1 MISRSPDAVR
11 RLLPEAPPER
21 QLHGGPPWYSV
32 RNGRGRLL
40 SVFMRF
46 ENKTWPRLSK
56 KSELFLAAPLTFAYI
71 YDHTTLDV
79 SKCVQDKF
87 GFAIVD
93 EADSVMIDEAETPH
107 ILSGS
112 IHYTQKGE
120 SLYEKSLPNV
130 KKIVEQVSMGL
141 YSIDKLRK
149 KATLTEKGK
158 SWLANDCGDST
169 IFDDEFYDNKIKR
182 IEKDAALT
190 KAQKEGFVLA
200 EKNSQLEQLKLQNVL
215 CQLLTALTCMKGM
228 LIASCQARG
237 LS

>member
-1 MISRSPDAVR
+1 MEDHRGTASVMAGVGYYPYSCDSKTRHGQT
-11 RLLPEAPPER
+11 R
-21 QLHGGPPWYSV
+21 Q
-32 RNGRGRLL
+32 
-40 SVFMRF
+40 
-46 ENKTWPRLSK
+46 

-87 GFAIVD
+87 GFAIVG
-93 EADSVMIDEAETPH
+93 EADSVMIDEAETTH

-215 CQLLTALTCMKGM
+215 CQLLTALTVYERM
-228 LIASCQARG
+228 LIASCQTRG